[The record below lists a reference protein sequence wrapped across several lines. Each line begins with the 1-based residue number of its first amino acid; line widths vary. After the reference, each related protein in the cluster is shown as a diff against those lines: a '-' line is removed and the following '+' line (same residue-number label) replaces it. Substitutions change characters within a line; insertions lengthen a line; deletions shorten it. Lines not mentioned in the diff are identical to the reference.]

1 MLKIEYET
9 KYKMLQDKWKEIE
22 SADVNELPA
31 QDDIVQM
38 VGLVN
43 NKIKVKTL
51 HEMLKDQSKE
61 DREIEQMHA
70 KEFVR
75 EMQQEKKA
83 RQ

>member
-51 HEMLKDQSKE
+51 HEMLKD
-61 DREIEQMHA
+61 
-70 KEFVR
+70 
-75 EMQQEKKA
+75 
-83 RQ
+83 